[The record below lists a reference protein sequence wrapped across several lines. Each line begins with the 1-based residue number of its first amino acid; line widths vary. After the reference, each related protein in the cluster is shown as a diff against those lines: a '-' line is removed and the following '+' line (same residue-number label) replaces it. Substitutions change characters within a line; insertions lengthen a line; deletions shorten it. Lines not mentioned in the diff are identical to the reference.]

1 MAIKVE
7 FYQLI
12 TPVHIAREYF
22 PKQYENESCLNDGVI
37 CTPMGAMNPFDTSSI
52 IRECEDLGL
61 RRFREENGEKIIGDY
76 YIGTQSGL
84 DDTFQYRKSDWIK
97 VCYGVAWNPSCP
109 LGNDIPDKFP
119 CFHGGFYY
127 ESRQVWEEAGQALS
141 AFNKILDEHEPKQL
155 SGMENDLLL
164 KIISDLPTPTPYD
177 GFFHELSRKT
187 MEQEFIEYQKRNNI

>member
-1 MAIKVE
+1 MAIKIE

-12 TPVHIAREYF
+12 TPVHIAKKYF
-22 PKQYENESCLNDGVI
+22 PKQYENESCWNDGVI
-37 CTPMGAMNPFDTSSI
+37 CTPMGAMNPFDISSI
-52 IRECEDLGL
+52 IRECEELGL
-61 RRFREENGEKIIGDY
+61 KRFREENGEKIIGDY

-84 DDTFQYRKSDWIK
+84 NDTLQYKSDWIR
-97 VCYGVAWNPSCP
+97 VCHGVAWNPSCP
-109 LGNDIPDKFP
+109 LGNDISDKFP

-127 ESRQVWEEAGQALS
+127 ESGQVWKESGQALS

-155 SGMENDLLL
+155 SGMEDNLLL

>member
-1 MAIKVE
+1 MAIKIE

-12 TPVHIAREYF
+12 TPVHIAKKYF
-22 PKQYENESCLNDGVI
+22 PKQYENESCWNDGVI
-37 CTPMGAMNPFDTSSI
+37 CTPMGAMNPFDISSI
-52 IRECEDLGL
+52 IRECEELGL
-61 RRFREENGEKIIGDY
+61 KRFREENGEKIIGDY

-84 DDTFQYRKSDWIK
+84 NDTLQYKSDWIR
-97 VCYGVAWNPSCP
+97 VCHGVAWNPSCP

-127 ESRQVWEEAGQALS
+127 ESGQALS

-155 SGMENDLLL
+155 SGMEDNLLL

>member
-1 MAIKVE
+1 
-7 FYQLI
+7 
-12 TPVHIAREYF
+12 
-22 PKQYENESCLNDGVI
+22 
-37 CTPMGAMNPFDTSSI
+37 MNPFDISSI
-52 IRECEDLGL
+52 IRECEELGL
-61 RRFREENGEKIIGDY
+61 KRFREENGEKIIGDY

-84 DDTFQYRKSDWIK
+84 NDTLQYKSDWIR
-97 VCYGVAWNPSCP
+97 VCHGVAWNPSCP

-127 ESRQVWEEAGQALS
+127 ESGQVWKESGQALS

-155 SGMENDLLL
+155 SGMEDNLLL

>member
-1 MAIKVE
+1 MAIKIE

-12 TPVHIAREYF
+12 TPVHIAKKYF
-22 PKQYENESCLNDGVI
+22 PKQYENESCWNDGVI
-37 CTPMGAMNPFDTSSI
+37 CTPMGAMNPFDISSI
-52 IRECEDLGL
+52 IRECEELGL
-61 RRFREENGEKIIGDY
+61 KRFREENGEKIIGDY

-84 DDTFQYRKSDWIK
+84 NDTLQYKSDWIR
-97 VCYGVAWNPSCP
+97 VCHGVAWNPSRP

-127 ESRQVWEEAGQALS
+127 ESGQVWKESGQALS

-155 SGMENDLLL
+155 SGMEDNLLL

>member
-1 MAIKVE
+1 
-7 FYQLI
+7 
-12 TPVHIAREYF
+12 
-22 PKQYENESCLNDGVI
+22 
-37 CTPMGAMNPFDTSSI
+37 MGAMNPFDISSI
-52 IRECEDLGL
+52 IRECEELGL
-61 RRFREENGEKIIGDY
+61 KRFREENGEKIIGDY

-84 DDTFQYRKSDWIK
+84 NDTLQYKSDWIR
-97 VCYGVAWNPSCP
+97 VCHGVAWNPSCP

-127 ESRQVWEEAGQALS
+127 ESGQVWKESGQALS

-155 SGMENDLLL
+155 SGMEDNLLL

>member
-1 MAIKVE
+1 MAIKIE

-12 TPVHIAREYF
+12 TPVHIAKKYF
-22 PKQYENESCLNDGVI
+22 PKQYENESCWNDGVI
-37 CTPMGAMNPFDTSSI
+37 CTPMGAMNPFDISSI
-52 IRECEDLGL
+52 IRECEELGL
-61 RRFREENGEKIIGDY
+61 KRFREENGEKIIGDY

-84 DDTFQYRKSDWIK
+84 NDTLQYKSDWIR
-97 VCYGVAWNPSCP
+97 VCHGVAWNPSCP

-127 ESRQVWEEAGQALS
+127 ESGQVWKESGQALS

-155 SGMENDLLL
+155 SGMEDNLLL

>member
-1 MAIKVE
+1 MAIKIE

-12 TPVHIAREYF
+12 TPVHIAKKYF
-22 PKQYENESCLNDGVI
+22 PKQYENESCWNDGVI
-37 CTPMGAMNPFDTSSI
+37 CTPMGAMNPFDISSI
-52 IRECEDLGL
+52 IRECEELGL
-61 RRFREENGEKIIGDY
+61 KRFREENGEKIIGDY

-84 DDTFQYRKSDWIK
+84 NDTLQYKSDWIR
-97 VCYGVAWNPSCP
+97 VCHGVAWNPSCP

-127 ESRQVWEEAGQALS
+127 ESGQVWKESGQALS

-155 SGMENDLLL
+155 SGMEDNLLL

-187 MEQEFIEYQKRNNI
+187 MEQEFIKYQKRNNI